1 MRPLEQAAEL
11 EAVGDAIWG
20 GFQLASS
27 GQTHT
32 CTRAW
37 RCARSSFVLF
47 FNWGGGG
54 VGLGAAQVSPVRLCM
69 CIYTT
74 YTSYVCTYV
83 HAQVRALSLGTLTYR
98 RTVLQLKLVFV
109 PVVSERTTSADA
121 EVQSGLRNDVY
132 FCVLSP

>member
-54 VGLGAAQVSPVRLCM
+54 GGFGGGASIACALVYVY
-69 CIYTT
+69 IYDV
-74 YTSYVCTYV
+74 YVIRVY
-83 HAQVRALSLGTLTYR
+83 VRACA
-98 RTVLQLKLVFV
+98 
-109 PVVSERTTSADA
+109 SARA
-121 EVQSGLRNDVY
+121 EPRNADIQTDCASVEAG
-132 FCVLSP
+132 FCAGCFGKDYVG